1 MHERRR
7 VTQCS
12 PTLLRI
18 LGAAHITAAIGLLF
32 VSTFLG
38 CFSLP
43 VIVPALIWLAILGF
57 RLWRPN
63 TRLRTMLRYTHLV
76 LAPLAILLVV
86 YGLFALR
93 AAQRSAEAGGGLL
106 GAVGLIP
113 IVTGLLAGS
122 VSLVSL
128 YVSYS
133 AAFKKPTR
141 AKQSLGGDSGNAA
154 DSPTGAPQG

>member
-1 MHERRR
+1 MQEKRRL
-7 VTQCS
+7 TQCS

-43 VIVPALIWLAILGF
+43 VVIPALIWLAILGF

-63 TRLRTMLRYTHLV
+63 TRLRNELRYTHLV

-113 IVTGLLAGS
+113 IAMGLLAGS
-122 VSLVSL
+122 LSVVSL
-128 YVSYS
+128 YISYS
-133 AAFKKPTR
+133 TTFKKPTG
-141 AKQSLGGDSGNAA
+141 AKQTLGGDSGKTAEG
-154 DSPTGAPQG
+154 PTGAPQG